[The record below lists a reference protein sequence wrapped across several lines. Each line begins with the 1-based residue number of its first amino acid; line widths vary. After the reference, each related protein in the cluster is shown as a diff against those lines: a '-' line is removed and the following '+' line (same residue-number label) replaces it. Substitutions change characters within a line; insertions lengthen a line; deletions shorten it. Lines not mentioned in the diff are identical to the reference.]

1 MNENI
6 KIEDLIFV
14 GKVNNFNDLTFEE
27 KMFFDEWYNGKP
39 LVKASKYLKN
49 QDNGL
54 NEFRDKF
61 IFDFV
66 RYYLYV
72 NEKIELPRIIAIPHV
87 SHEGLRRNIMQS
99 LFINNEKDN
108 IQFFSN
114 CVKNCYPII
123 SEEKDYYTILV
134 DEFEGMVC
142 EISKFNFKI
151 TPYEQ
156 PNQ

>member
-14 GKVNNFNDLTFEE
+14 GKVNNFNDLTIEE
-27 KMFFDEWYNGKP
+27 KIFFNEWCNGKP
-39 LVKASKYLKN
+39 LVKASRYLKN

-72 NEKIELPRIIAIPHV
+72 NEKIELPKIIAIPHV

-99 LFINNEKDN
+99 LFVNNEKDN

-114 CVKNCYPII
+114 CVKHCYAII

-134 DEFEGMVC
+134 NEFEGMVC
-142 EISKFNFKI
+142 EISKSDFKI